1 MPKIQF
7 DPRSNTKN
15 GKPRQEPYEKGNG
28 AALVAKTKLAKD
40 YDPGAMQ
47 FRIGENQ
54 AKKINQDA
62 MPK

>member
-1 MPKIQF
+1 MANIKF

-15 GKPRQEPYEKGNG
+15 GKPRQEPYEKENG
-28 AALVAKTKLAKD
+28 ARLVGKVKLAKN
-40 YDPGAMQ
+40 YDPGAGQ

-54 AKKINQDA
+54 AKKIDQDA

>member
-1 MPKIQF
+1 L
-7 DPRSNTKN
+7 TKN

>member
-15 GKPRQEPYEKGNG
+15 GKPRQEPYEKENG
-28 AALVAKTKLAKD
+28 ARLVAKAKKNE
-40 YDPGAMQ
+40 YDPGAGQ

-54 AKKINQDA
+54 AKKINHDA